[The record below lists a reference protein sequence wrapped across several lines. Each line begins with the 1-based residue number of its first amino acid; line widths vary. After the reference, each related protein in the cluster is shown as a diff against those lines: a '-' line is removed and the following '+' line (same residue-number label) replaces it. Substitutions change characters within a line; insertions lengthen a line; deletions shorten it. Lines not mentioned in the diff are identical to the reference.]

1 MVTASRVS
9 RAAILFQLRINVSSA
24 FFNIILLTT
33 FVLCHTGSS
42 KNYVTE
48 NIDPLSPLQNK
59 CFDTA
64 HLPSWWSYIWCFRS
78 EIWQRHRD
86 DSQNI
91 IDSHNFI
98 GKFVPNESHLYNEV
112 YKHNT
117 SNCVSASGSSVLRHA
132 KVMISC
138 CRGKSWSVMHDRFES
153 VADLGTFIESVTEVN
168 LCEYH
173 LKVCS
178 DLVCPA
184 DRDQSDLAHRDHL
197 RVMNKFDAKYPSSLR
212 GFSDFVME
220 EVSSSQRSGGTAY
233 VAVNEQS
240 SNLERVRNMFHY
252 GYDMYMQ
259 YAQPEVK
266 FYHSILKKLFG
277 RIIVSERRLHLTGP
291 QIHSFRSNLIA
302 LIMSYFICLCRV
314 N

>member
-9 RAAILFQLRINVSSA
+9 SARTLFQLRINLSSA
-24 FFNIILLTT
+24 FLSTILLTA

-64 HLPSWWSYIWCFRS
+64 HLPSWWSYIWCFRR

-86 DSQNI
+86 DSKNI

-98 GKFVPNESHLYNEV
+98 GKFVPNESHMYNEV

-117 SNCVSASGSSVLRHA
+117 SNCLSASGLSVLRHA

-178 DLVCPA
+178 DLVCAA
-184 DRDQSDLAHRDHL
+184 DRDQSDLVHRDHL
-197 RVMNKFDAKYPSSLR
+197 RVTNKFDAKYPSSLK

-220 EVSSSQRSGGTAY
+220 EVSSSQRSGGAGY
-233 VAVNEQS
+233 VAINEQS

-259 YAQPEVK
+259 FAQPEVK
-266 FYHSILKKLFG
+266 CYHSILRKLFYSM
-277 RIIVSERRLHLTGP
+277 IVCERCLHLTGT
-291 QIHSFRSNLIA
+291 QFRCLRSYWIA
-302 LIMSYFICLCRV
+302 LTISYRY
-314 N
+314 

>member
-1 MVTASRVS
+1 MVAASRIR
-9 RAAILFQLRINVSSA
+9 RAAIRFNSRINLSSA
-24 FFNIILLTT
+24 FLSIVLLTA

-64 HLPSWWSYIWCFRS
+64 HIPSWWSYSWCFQH
-78 EIWQRHRD
+78 EIWQRHSD
-86 DSQNI
+86 DSQNNI
-91 IDSHNFI
+91 ENHNFI
-98 GKFVPNESHLYNEV
+98 GKFVPNESHLYKEV

-117 SNCVSASGSSVLRHA
+117 SNCLSASGLSVLRHA
-132 KVMISC
+132 EVIISC

-178 DLVCPA
+178 DLICPA
-184 DRDQSDLAHRDHL
+184 DSDHGDLIHSDIL
-197 RVMNKFDAKYPSSLR
+197 RVGNKFDATYPSSLR
-212 GFSDFVME
+212 GFSDFLKE
-220 EVSSSQRSGGTAY
+220 EVSSSQRSGGAGY
-233 VAVNEQS
+233 LAVKEQS

-252 GYDMYMQ
+252 GYDMYMR
-259 YAQPEVK
+259 YAQPEV
-266 FYHSILKKLFG
+266 
-277 RIIVSERRLHLTGP
+277 R
-291 QIHSFRSNLIA
+291 
-302 LIMSYFICLCRV
+302 
-314 N
+314 